1 MRPRLFRMHNRT
13 WRRGRRGVA
22 LLTVFALAVG
32 CTGGSGGDTAE
43 PTGEATPATARGGT
57 LRVGILDN
65 FPGNWDLQAGGPAG
79 NISTYARLVSRTLL
93 SYRAGSTQDGGTV
106 LRPDLATDLP
116 EISADGLTWT
126 FHLRPGIRWGPPLQD
141 VEITASDFVR
151 SFERLLDPA
160 VTGVVFGSY
169 WASLYPDVIEG
180 GRAYANG
187 DASSITGLEAP
198 DAHTLRIGLTAPNG
212 DFGYLVAMWPTAP
225 IPPSPSDPTAHYGAA
240 QGHDGDYGGFWVS
253 SGPYMLSGSDEMDFS
268 LPPIQ
273 QLPVSGITADAVTLV
288 RNPSWDPATDDLRPA
303 AVDSMVFTPMDGNVR
318 PPVLEKHVRSAVEGG
333 DLDVVLDWEAAPAV
347 EDYRA
352 DPTLR
357 DRLAVAP
364 TDSMYYVGINLAL
377 PPFDDV
383 HMRRA
388 LNLVLDK
395 AAIVKGYQA
404 LFGDTGVVLDH
415 GGLDGLEGN
424 ILAGYDPYPTP
435 GHHGNLGRARR
446 EVSKSR
452 YDSDGDGRCDAAGCV
467 HVSAIARGDPLVR
480 AGQQAVVDGLA
491 NLGVEV
497 DLEADDDA
505 FYGSYGR
512 PGTHFA
518 LRILDGYSKDYPSA
532 GTLYPQFLGSGFI
545 GGCCNEYM
553 VGASPAQLRRYDYPV
568 QQIPNADDRIAACQR
583 QVFQAEV
590 RCWADLDRYLM
601 EQVIP
606 WVPIATRLTARIV
619 SDRVDRFVMAQTN
632 PLAWPALDQAGLSR
646 EEAAESVP
654 LPESSPRAS
663 GVASTIPEGAYTATV
678 TEEQVDAIGA
688 GDPYEQHGDF
698 SLTLSQGRWSL
709 AQVSD
714 HELLIP
720 FLAGSYSGSGHDIE
734 FVSDE
739 RFLTASDRWTM
750 VWSERGGSISFSVLR
765 SSVPDGD
772 SLTPFAVGPWTPA

>member
-1 MRPRLFRMHNRT
+1 MHSRT
-13 WRRGRRGVA
+13 WHRRVGVA
-22 LLTVFALAVG
+22 LLAVVALAVG
-32 CTGGSGGDTAE
+32 CTGGSLEDAAD
-43 PTGEATPATARGGT
+43 PTGGATPAVARGGT
-57 LRVGILDN
+57 LRVGILDD

-79 NISTYARLVSRTLL
+79 NISAYSRLVSRTLL

-106 LRPDLATDLP
+106 LRPDLATELP

-126 FHLRPGIRWGPPLQD
+126 FHLRPGLHWGPPLQD

-169 WASLYPDVIEG
+169 WAGLYPDVIQG
-180 GRAYANG
+180 GRAYADG

-198 DAHTLRIGLTAPNG
+198 DDHTLRVSLTAPNG

-225 IPPSPSDPTAHYGAA
+225 IPPNPSDPAAHYGAA
-240 QGHDGDYGGFWVS
+240 QGHNGDYGGFWVS
-253 SGPYMLSGSDEMDFS
+253 SGPYMLAGSDDLDFTV
-268 LPPIQ
+268 PPIQ

-288 RNPSWDPATDDLRPA
+288 RNPSWDPAADDLRPA
-303 AVDSMVFTPMDGNVR
+303 AVDSMVFTPMDGNV
-318 PPVLEKHVRSAVEGG
+318 PPRVLEKHVRSAVEDG

-347 EDYRA
+347 VDYRE

-395 AAIVKGYQA
+395 AAIVKGYQE

-435 GHHGNLGRARR
+435 GHHGNLSRARR
-446 EVSKSR
+446 EVKMSR
-452 YDSDGDGRCDAAGCV
+452 YDSDGDGVCDADECV
-467 HVSAIARGDPLVR
+467 HVSAIARGDPLLR
-480 AGQQAVVDGLA
+480 AGQQQVVDDLA

-497 DLEADDDA
+497 DLHADDDA
-505 FYGSYGR
+505 FYGSYGK
-512 PGTHFA
+512 PSSQYA

-532 GTLYPQFLGSGFI
+532 GTLYPQFLGSDFI

-553 VGASPAQLRRYDYPV
+553 VGASRAQLLRYGYLD
-568 QQIPNADDRIAACQR
+568 QEIPNVDDRIAACQR

-632 PLAWPALDQAGLSR
+632 PLAWPALDQAGLSP
-646 EEAAESVP
+646 EAAAESVP
-654 LPESSPRAS
+654 LPEPSPRVS
-663 GVASTIPEGAYTATV
+663 GAPSTIPEGVYTATV
-678 TEEQVDAIGA
+678 TEEQLDTIGA
-688 GDPYEQHGDF
+688 SDPYEQRGDYT
-698 SLTLSQGRWSL
+698 LTLAQGRWSV

-720 FLAGSYSGSGHDIE
+720 FGAGSYSGSGHDIE

-739 RFLTASDRWTM
+739 RFLTASDHWSM
-750 VWSERGGSISFSVLR
+750 VWSERGGAISFRILR
-765 SSVPDGD
+765 SSVPGGD
-772 SLTPFAVGPWTPA
+772 SQTPFAVGSWTPA